1 MEIIAKCPG
10 CKQASRL
17 ESRAVDKRIRCP
29 RCARLFKVPD
39 LDELNKAVEIIRNAK
54 GPIYVDEEGEIY
66 G

>member
-39 LDELNKAVEIIRNAK
+39 LDELSKAVEIIGNAK